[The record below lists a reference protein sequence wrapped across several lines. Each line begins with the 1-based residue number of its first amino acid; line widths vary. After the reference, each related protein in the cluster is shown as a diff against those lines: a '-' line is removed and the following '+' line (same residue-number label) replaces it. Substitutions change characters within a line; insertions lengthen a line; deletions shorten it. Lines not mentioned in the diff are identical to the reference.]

1 MLSVYYSGTF
11 FVLIFTTNSGEKT
24 RAILF
29 LEAALQ
35 QKTNRNTF
43 MNKPRILWTDD
54 EIDLLRAHIMFLQE
68 KGYEVETSTNGLD
81 TVEKVSNNY
90 YDIIFLDEN
99 MPGIT
104 GLETLT
110 RIKAISPNI
119 PVVLIT
125 KSEEENIMDEA
136 VGAKIADYLIKPVNP
151 KQILLTLKKNIDQKR
166 LVTEQTTSKYQ
177 MQFAQIGMQINE
189 RLSFDEWK
197 EIYKKLVY
205 WELEL
210 SESEDSAMDEILAM
224 QKEEANKT
232 FFKYIKENYTYWFNM
247 ELGARPMLSTDIIK
261 QVVFPQ
267 LDKGKKVLMLIIDNL
282 RFDQWRTISP
292 VISDYF
298 RTQDENMYCSILP
311 TATMYA
317 RNAMFAGLMPSEIEK
332 LYPDLWED
340 DDNEGGHKN
349 RHEEDLLRKQMKRY
363 ARKENVYFEKA
374 AGIKKER
381 WVTDNLKNILEHDLS
396 VLVVNFVDM
405 ISHARTEMDMIREL
419 ANNEKAYRSLTLSW
433 FKNSALFELLK
444 ALAEND
450 INVVVTTDHGAIR
463 VDNPVKVIGDRET
476 NTNLRYKLGKNLNY
490 KAKNVFE
497 VRDPRKIYLPSRN
510 VSTSYIFAQNADF
523 FAYPNNYNYYA
534 NYYKDTFQHGGI
546 SMEEMIVPLITLVP
560 KK

>member
-1 MLSVYYSGTF
+1 
-11 FVLIFTTNSGEKT
+11 
-24 RAILF
+24 
-29 LEAALQ
+29 
-35 QKTNRNTF
+35 

-54 EIDLLRAHIMFLQE
+54 EIDLLRAHILFLQE
-68 KGYEVETSTNGLD
+68 KGYEVETANNGLD
-81 TVEKVSNNY
+81 AVEKVSDSY

-110 RIKAISPNI
+110 RIKAIAPNV

-166 LVTEQTTSKYQ
+166 LVTQQTTSKYQ
-177 MQFAQIGMQINE
+177 MQFAQIGMQIND
-189 RLSFDEWK
+189 RMSFDEWK

-205 WELEL
+205 WEIEL
-210 SESEDSAMDEILAM
+210 SESEDSAMDEVLAM
-224 QKEEANKT
+224 QKDDANKT
-232 FFKYIKENYTYWFNM
+232 FFRYIKDNYVDWFNK
-247 ELGARPMLSTDIIK
+247 ELGERPMFSTDIFK
-261 QVVFPQ
+261 HVVFPL
-267 LDKGKKVLMLIIDNL
+267 LDQKKKTLVLIIDNL
-282 RFDQWRTISP
+282 RYDQWRIFSP
-292 VISDYF
+292 VINEYF
-298 RTQDENMYCSILP
+298 RTQTEDLYCSILP

-332 LYPDLWED
+332 VYPDLWEH
-340 DDNEGGHKN
+340 DDNEGHKN
-349 RHEEDLLRKQMKRY
+349 KYEEVLLQKQMARY
-363 ARKENVYFEKA
+363 ARKESMFFEKA
-374 AGIKKER
+374 AGIRKER
-381 WVTDNLKNILEHDLS
+381 WVADSLKNILANDLS

-433 FKNSALFELLK
+433 FKNSALLDMLK
-444 ALAEND
+444 SMAEHD
-450 INVVVTTDHGAIR
+450 VRVIVTTDHGAIR
-463 VDNPVKVIGDRET
+463 VNNAVKVIGDRET
-476 NTNLRYKLGKNLNY
+476 NTNLRYKLGRNLNF
-490 KAKNVFE
+490 KSKNVFE

-510 VSTSYIFAQNADF
+510 VSTSYIFATGTDF

-546 SMEEMIVPLITLVP
+546 SMEEMIIPLITLIP

>member
-1 MLSVYYSGTF
+1 MIKTMSPVLSGRTESKNF
-11 FVLIFTTNSGEKT
+11 EN
-24 RAILF
+24 
-29 LEAALQ
+29 
-35 QKTNRNTF
+35 

-54 EIDLLRAHIMFLQE
+54 EIDLLRAHIFFLQE
-68 KGYEVETSTNGLD
+68 KGYEVDTATNGLD
-81 TVEKVSNNY
+81 AIEMVSESF

-136 VGAKIADYLIKPVNP
+136 VGAKIDDYLIKPVNP

-166 LVTEQTTSKYQ
+166 LITQQTTSKYQ
-177 MQFAQIGMQINE
+177 MQFSQIGMQIND

-210 SESEDSAMDEILAM
+210 SESEDSAMDQILAM
-224 QKEEANKT
+224 QKEDANKT
-232 FFKYIKENYTYWFNM
+232 FFRYVKENYATWFNM
-247 ELGARPMLSTDIIK
+247 DLGERPMFSTDIFK
-261 QVVFPQ
+261 NVVFPH
-267 LDKGKKVLMLIIDNL
+267 LDQKKKTLVLIIDNL
-282 RFDQWRTISP
+282 RYDQWRILSP
-292 VISDYF
+292 VISEYF
-298 RTQDENMYCSILP
+298 RTQSEELYCSILP

-332 LYPDLWED
+332 VYPQYWED
-340 DDNEGGHKN
+340 DDNEGHKN
-349 RHEEDLLRKQMKRY
+349 RFELELLQKQMARY
-363 ARKENVYFEKA
+363 GRKENLYFEKA
-374 AGIKKER
+374 TGVRKER
-381 WVTDNLKNILEHDLS
+381 WASDNLKNILANDLS
-396 VLVVNFVDM
+396 VMVVNFVDM

-433 FKNSALFELLK
+433 FKNSALFDLLK
-444 ALAEND
+444 LLSEED
-450 INVVVTTDHGAIR
+450 VRVVVTTDHGAIR
-463 VDNPVKVIGDRET
+463 VDNAVKVIGDRET
-476 NTNLRYKLGKNLNY
+476 NTNLRYKLGKNLNF

-497 VRDPRKIYLPSRN
+497 VRDPRKVFLPSRN
-510 VSTSYIFAQNADF
+510 VSTSYIFAGGTDF

-546 SMEEMIVPLITLVP
+546 SMEEMIIPLVTLVP